1 MAASDGTSEA
11 NLPAELSNLRH
22 LRLLDVAVREG
33 SLTRAAN
40 LVHISQPAAS
50 QAIAKLA
57 KVFGV
62 RLLERVG
69 NTVTPTEEGQIV
81 VARAR
86 RALEHLRDLGPH
98 ARPRHDSARGGTRGG
113 AADLLERYT
122 STSQLRAIATF
133 ATTGSFASA
142 ARRIGQ
148 TETSIQRACRNIEQ
162 IIGLPLIEGGQ
173 RNRSLTA
180 PGRIV
185 AAQASLALKELA
197 TARAELREREGVFDS
212 RLVIGALP
220 LARTRLVPEAVVKL
234 MTRYPEARIEIIDGS
249 YESLVQQL
257 RFGTCDLI
265 VGALRGPALPDGLR
279 EVALFQDKLSIVA
292 RKEHPLVGRR
302 VTGAELR
309 SFPWILPRSDAP
321 ARHMFEQLSAQHG
334 LTDPSRGHVETGSL
348 VVLRGILLE
357 SDALAL
363 ISLRQIDYEYIQG
376 LLVPLDFP
384 IPDTERPIGITLLEK
399 ALPTRLHGA
408 FLEYLE
414 DASEEK
420 RPN

>member
-1 MAASDGTSEA
+1 MVLSSGTSEA
-11 NLPAELSNLRH
+11 SLPAELSNLRH
-22 LRLLDVAVREG
+22 LRLLDVAVRER
-33 SLTRAAN
+33 SLSRAAN

-57 KVFGV
+57 KLFGV

-69 NTVTPTEEGQIV
+69 NTVTPTEEGLIV

-86 RALEHLRDLGPH
+86 RALDHLRDLGPL
-98 ARPRHDSARGGTRGG
+98 ARPRHAGARSGM
-113 AADLLERYT
+113 ADLLERYS
-122 STSQLRAIATF
+122 STSQLRALATF

-197 TARAELREREGVFDS
+197 TAHAELREREGVFDG

-220 LARTRLVPEAVVKL
+220 LARTRLVPEAVVRL
-234 MTRYPEARIEIIDGS
+234 MARYPEARIEITDGS
-249 YESLVQQL
+249 YEALVQRL
-257 RFGTCDLI
+257 RFGTCDMI
-265 VGALRGPALPDGLR
+265 VGALRGATRPAGLR
-279 EVALFQDKLSIVA
+279 EIPLFHDRLSIVA
-292 RKEHPLVGRR
+292 RKAHPLAGRA
-302 VTGAELR
+302 VTGADLR
-309 SFPWILPRSDAP
+309 GFPWILPRIDSP
-321 ARHMFEQLSAQHG
+321 ARHLFEELAARHG

-348 VVLRGILLE
+348 VNLRGILLE

-384 IPDTERPIGITLLEK
+384 IADTERPIGITLLEE
-399 ALPTRLHGA
+399 ALPTGLQGA

-414 DASEEK
+414 DASK
-420 RPN
+420 AQRPS